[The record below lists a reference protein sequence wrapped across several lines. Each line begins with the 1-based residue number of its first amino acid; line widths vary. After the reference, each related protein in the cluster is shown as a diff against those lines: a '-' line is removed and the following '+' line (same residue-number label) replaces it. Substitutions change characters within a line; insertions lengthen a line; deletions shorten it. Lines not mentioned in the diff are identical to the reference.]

1 MFVKV
6 SPFSFAHESTR
17 RCRQSTTP
25 RRSGT
30 KRATTTTALLAPPDR
45 RRVALFYA
53 PLDDRNNAIIP
64 FFDPS
69 TLPPPPPSAGL
80 TSIQSFEPVLNVE
93 AASSFAFIA
102 VVFAIL
108 QLRINAVSA
117 AARRRSAALSALR
130 AAESAQ
136 LSDPATSSGDRGAVV
151 SRAKVEYESALR
163 EELGLRTILPGVR
176 IVAPNDPNR
185 DEEERAN
192 AKRFLGWGREEFGD
206 DDGGEEGNIIGST
219 GGSRGSVV
227 ERGGDGDAQKD
238 ERSDDV
244 GLSAGAKIILF
255 GVASMLIVLLWT
267 LSFDPMATDTGIFG

>member
-1 MFVKV
+1 
-6 SPFSFAHESTR
+6 
-17 RCRQSTTP
+17 
-25 RRSGT
+25 
-30 KRATTTTALLAPPDR
+30 
-45 RRVALFYA
+45 
-53 PLDDRNNAIIP
+53 
-64 FFDPS
+64 
-69 TLPPPPPSAGL
+69 
-80 TSIQSFEPVLNVE
+80 
-93 AASSFAFIA
+93 

-108 QLRINAVSA
+108 QLRINAVSD

-227 ERGGDGDAQKD
+227 ERGGDGDARKD

>member
-45 RRVALFYA
+45 RRVALVYA

-93 AASSFAFIA
+93 AASSFAFVAI
-102 VVFAIL
+102 VFAML
-108 QLRINAVSA
+108 QLRINAVSD

-130 AAESAQ
+130 VAESAQ
-136 LSDPATSSGDRGAVV
+136 LSDPATSSGDREAV
-151 SRAKVEYESALR
+151 SRAKAEYENALR

-192 AKRFLGWGREEFGD
+192 AKRFLGWGKEEFGD
-206 DDGGEEGNIIGST
+206 DDEGEEGNVIGST

-227 ERGGDGDAQKD
+227 ERGGDGDARKD

-244 GLSAGAKIILF
+244 GLSAGAKFILF

>member
-6 SPFSFAHESTR
+6 SPFSFAHKSTR
-17 RCRQSTTP
+17 RCRRSTTP
-25 RRSGT
+25 RRSST
-30 KRATTTTALLAPPDR
+30 TRATTTADKQ
-45 RRVALFYA
+45 RVALFSA
-53 PLDDRNNAIIP
+53 PLGDENNTIIFS

-108 QLRINAVSA
+108 QLRINAVSD

-227 ERGGDGDAQKD
+227 ERGGDGDARKD